1 MPAKSQAQQRFFG
14 AIKGGE
20 IQKPK
25 GMSGKVV
32 DEFAGTKRTGL
43 PQHLADGREGDMTNT
58 GFQQSSQVRGGRGA
72 RPEWM
77 EKMTVTKLPETL
89 ADGKWA
95 GKAFAGNKGGL
106 HRATGTPEGK
116 PIPVYRVKKA
126 AHSKDSHVQHMAQAA
141 ININPGRYGK

>member
-20 IQKPK
+20 IKKPK
-25 GMSGKVV
+25 GMSDRVV
-32 DEFAGTKRTGL
+32 DEFATTKRKGL
-43 PQHLADGREGDMTNT
+43 PEHLADGRSNAMTNT
-58 GFQQSSQVRGGRGA
+58 GFQQSEVRRSSPGS

-77 EKMTVTKLPETL
+77 ERLTVTKMPESL

-95 GKAFAGNKGGL
+95 GKAFGSNKGGL

-116 PIPVYRVKKA
+116 PIPPYRVRKA
-126 AHSKDSHVQHMAQAA
+126 SHSKDSHVQHMAQAA
-141 ININPGRYGK
+141 INIDPGRYK